1 MSVVRVWCVC
11 MCRGV
16 VVCVVCRVCVECVVV
31 CVCVWLCVE
40 CVWCVRVCVVV
51 CGVCALCV
59 TCGFVACV
67 YAYALVCVL
76 QCSSSSPSVKL
87 QPSLAGLRGS
97 SAFC

>member
-1 MSVVRVWCVC
+1 MHV
-11 MCRGV
+11 
-16 VVCVVCRVCVECVVV
+16 CVVV
-31 CVCVWLCVE
+31 CGVCM
-40 CVWCVRVCVVV
+40 VCAVV

-76 QCSSSSPSVKL
+76 QCSSSSPPVKL